1 MKDVISLLSKRCIR
15 IQKEGLVVVGNF
27 ISDFKNEFKGYNG
40 TIFVKDLLSG
50 LTVTAVALPL
60 ALAFGVSSGA
70 SAAAGMITAIFAGI
84 VIALLG
90 GASYQIS
97 GPTGAM
103 TAVLIPVAMKYGMQG
118 ILVAGFLSGIILVIA
133 GFLKVGRLVNYI
145 PMPVITG
152 FTSGI
157 AVIIA
162 LGQID
167 NLFGTVSKGEGAI
180 EKLMS
185 YFTLGFKPNFAALS
199 IGLLVIIIMLLWPKK
214 FNAIFPS
221 SLVGIIAAVI
231 VSIAAKLNVAVVGDI
246 PAKLILNDR
255 LNLSSLTISNMEAFI
270 MPAIS
275 IAALGMIESLLCG
288 AAGGRM
294 KNEKL
299 NAGRELVAQGIGNM
313 IIPIFGGVPATA
325 AIARTSVAIKSG
337 SQTRLTSVIHSI
349 GLIISMFLLA
359 PVMSKVPLSALAGV
373 LMMTAWRMN
382 EWESIKNIFS
392 KRFRGA
398 IWKFILTMMATIV
411 FDLTLAIVIGIIF
424 SLILFFVRISD
435 IDITIS
441 DVYPEKLSIKSIN
454 HHRLKNAKVVYFT
467 GPLFFGT
474 AEKLSG
480 MLSELDNTS
489 LVVLSMRGMPMIDI
503 SGALVLHECIK
514 ELRTK
519 GVQVVFSAVH
529 PKVADMLKKTDSF
542 NHVKDENIFWSTNEA
557 IETIVEREAV

>member
-1 MKDVISLLSKRCIR
+1 MV
-15 IQKEGLVVVGNF
+15 
-27 ISDFKNEFKGYNG
+27 SDFVSDLRKEFKGYNG
-40 TIFVKDLLSG
+40 TAFIKDLFSG

-70 SAAAGMITAIFAGI
+70 TAASGMITAIFAGI

-103 TAVLIPVAMKYGMQG
+103 TAVLIPVAMKYGIQG
-118 ILVAGFLSGIILVIA
+118 ILVAGFLSGAILFIA
-133 GFLKVGRLVNYI
+133 GLLKFGRIVNYI

-167 NLFGTVSKGEGAI
+167 NLFGTISKGENAV
-180 EKLMS
+180 EKIIS
-185 YFTLGFKPNFAALS
+185 YFNLGFKPNFSALS
-199 IGLLVIIIMLLWPKK
+199 IGVLVIIIMLIWPKK
-214 FNAIFPS
+214 LNAVFPS
-221 SLVGIIAAVI
+221 SLAGIIAAVI
-231 VSIAAKLNVAVVGDI
+231 VSFAANLNVAVVGEI
-246 PAKLILNDR
+246 PAKLILDDR
-255 LNLSSLTISNMEAFI
+255 LSLSFLTIDKVKELI

-299 NAGRELVAQGIGNM
+299 NAGKELIAQGIGNM
-313 IIPIFGGVPATA
+313 IIPLFGGVPATA

-337 SQTRLTSVIHSI
+337 AQTRLTSVIHSV

-359 PVMSKVPLSALAGV
+359 PVMSRVPLSALAGV

-392 KRFRGA
+392 KKFRGA
-398 IWKFILTMMATIV
+398 IWKFILTMTATIV
-411 FDLTLAIVIGIIF
+411 FDLTLAIIIGIIF
-424 SLILFFVRISD
+424 SLILFVVRISD

-441 DVYPEKLSIKSIN
+441 DVYPEKLSIKHIDVK
-454 HHRLKNAKVVYFT
+454 RLKNAKVVYFT

-474 AEKLSG
+474 AERLSV
-480 MLSELDNTS
+480 MLSELENVS
-489 LVVLSMRGMPMIDI
+489 LVILSMRGMPMIDI

-514 ELRTK
+514 ELREK
-519 GVQVVFSAVH
+519 GIRVVFSAVH
-529 PKVADMLKKTDSF
+529 PKVADMLKKTDPS
-542 NHVKDENIFWSTNEA
+542 NVIGDENIFWSTDEA
-557 IETIVEREAV
+557 IEAMLEREAV